1 MTDGS
6 NRAEQRDS
14 TSFDD
19 VRQARIDELCHRMTM
34 CDTRAVRVQLCSE
47 LKREIDR
54 LNAARLE
61 RLVAA
66 MEVAGDSR

>member
-34 CDTRAVRVQLCSE
+34 CDTRAVRVWLCHQ
-47 LKREIDR
+47 LKREIKALNDERMAR
-54 LNAARLE
+54 LNEALAS
-61 RLVAA
+61 
-66 MEVAGDSR
+66 AGA

>member
-19 VRQARIDELCHRMTM
+19 VRQARIDELCH
-34 CDTRAVRVQLCSE
+34 Q
-47 LKREIDR
+47 LKREIKALNDERMAR
-54 LNAARLE
+54 LNEALAS
-61 RLVAA
+61 
-66 MEVAGDSR
+66 AGA

>member
-1 MTDGS
+1 MSDRPIS
-6 NRAEQRDS
+6 Y
-14 TSFDD
+14 DD
-19 VRQARIDELCHRMTM
+19 VMREAHIHELCHRMTM
-34 CDTRAVRVQLCSE
+34 CDTRAVRVQLCAE
-47 LKREIDR
+47 LKREIDL

>member
-1 MTDGS
+1 M
-6 NRAEQRDS
+6 NCAE
-14 TSFDD
+14 SFDD
-19 VRQARIDELCHRMTM
+19 VMRQDHIHELCHRMTM
-34 CDTRAVRVQLCSE
+34 CDSRAVRVQLCSE